1 MIEESIAERIKLR
14 RQKWDILAKKKEN
27 ISNVLFNHYFD
38 FSNPDIMFKKLRNT
52 SDEKNKT
59 LVESI
64 IKKLTKL
71 KNIVKNS
78 LEMKY
83 LKLKRMKK

>member
-38 FSNPDIMFKKLRNT
+38 FSIPDIMFKKLRNT
-52 SDEKNKT
+52 SDEKNKN